1 MRSVITGSGA
11 ELAQPL
17 QLASK
22 RNRDESRC
30 IKTLHQAL
38 LVSPPLKQFL
48 AAFSS
53 TTGIVLRFLHVGS
66 GQRELLQALRRHAF
80 CAALV
85 NTEQER
91 LRCIE
96 RLRDLLAR
104 VTGSGIPEKSA
115 SICGFSY
122 FGVTLRARGST
133 VGTLL
138 AGPVFYRTPA
148 PKDWMRVLHRLSTA
162 DAEPVCVTFAK
173 KFILEKC
180 EERLTVAQVARCVSL
195 HPDYFGKIFRN
206 ATGMTLTEYT
216 ARVRVEKV
224 KDRLPERSFRIG
236 EVAFAAGF
244 HSLAQFNRDFK
255 KYAGLSPSQ
264 YRVSLLAGQH

>member
-148 PKDWMRVLHRLSTA
+148 PKDWMRVLHRGFPRQ
-162 DAEPVCVTFAK
+162 AEGSDQSAIDVFRAPVRIRRALIDLNRGRRTCMRDV
-173 KFILEKC
+173 C
-180 EERLTVAQVARCVSL
+180 EEVYPRE
-195 HPDYFGKIFRN
+195 
-206 ATGMTLTEYT
+206 M
-216 ARVRVEKV
+216 
-224 KDRLPERSFRIG
+224 
-236 EVAFAAGF
+236 
-244 HSLAQFNRDFK
+244 
-255 KYAGLSPSQ
+255 
-264 YRVSLLAGQH
+264 